1 MWLFYVETFIFVL
14 VAFTLGAVVGLSAVR
29 LGVRRV
35 APAQVKKPK
44 PPAEKKKRGRK
55 NEPSAASSEESE
67 AAPAGAAG
75 GAA

>member
-14 VAFTLGAVVGLSAVR
+14 VAFALGAAVGLSAVR

-35 APAQVKKPK
+35 APAQVKQPK
-44 PPAEKKKRGRK
+44 VPAEKKKGRK
-55 NEPSAASSEESE
+55 DKKKDEAAPAEEPSAA
-67 AAPAGAAG
+67 PTGTG